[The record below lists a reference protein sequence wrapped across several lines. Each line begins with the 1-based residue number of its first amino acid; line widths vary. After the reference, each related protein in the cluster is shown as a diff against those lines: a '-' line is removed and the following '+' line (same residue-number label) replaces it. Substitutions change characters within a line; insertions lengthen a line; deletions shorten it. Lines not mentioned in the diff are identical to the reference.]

1 MDENECPLVE
11 EEILRVGPVLAVG
24 LPGATVTGPMLAVGL
39 WGATVVG
46 GCWTVGIIEGV
57 VSTVQAFD
65 KHVAVGA
72 QQNGEGTVC
81 GQR

>member
-1 MDENECPLVE
+1 MDETECPLVE
-11 EEILRVGPVLAVG
+11 EEILVVGTVLAVT
-24 LPGATVTGPMLAVGL
+24 AVTGPMLAVGL
-39 WGATVVG
+39 WGATVLG